1 MIMKL
6 LIKFP
11 TRNRKNKFF
20 KVLKQYQ
27 NLCEDFDNTFF
38 LITLDNDDETM
49 KPSEVS
55 DIFGTFKNIKVVYG
69 NSNSKI
75 HAINRDIELVDE
87 WDIVLL
93 ASDDMTPKVKGYDNI
108 IRNRMK
114 EYYPDTDGILW
125 FNDGHQGNKL
135 NTLSI
140 LGKKYYDR
148 FGYIYQP
155 EYKSVWSDNE
165 FMMVGNLL
173 GKQTYLDEVIIE
185 HEHPDW
191 GYGNRDIIHQ
201 INSQNE
207 SHDRNLFVSRKNNN
221 FYL

>member
-1 MIMKL
+1 MKL

-20 KVLKQYQ
+20 KVLRQYQ
-27 NLCEDFDNTFF
+27 NMCEDLDNTYF
-38 LITLDNDDETM
+38 LITLDNDDESM
-49 KPSEVS
+49 NPSDVE
-55 DIFGTFKNIKVVYG
+55 DIFNTFKNIKVVYG
-69 NSNSKI
+69 TSNSKI
-75 HAINRDIELVDE
+75 HAVNRDIELVND

-108 IRNRMK
+108 IRNKMK
-114 EYYPDTDGILW
+114 EFYSDTDGILW
-125 FNDGHQGNKL
+125 FNDGHMGNKL
-135 NTLSI
+135 NTLCI

-148 FGYIYQP
+148 FGYIYHP

-165 FMMVGNLL
+165 FMLVGNLL
-173 GKQTYLDEVIIE
+173 GKQTYFEQVIIE

-191 GYGNRDIIHQ
+191 GYGSRDEIHQ
-201 INSQNE
+201 NNSKNE
-207 SHDRNLFVSRKNNN
+207 NQDKLLFTKRKDNN

>member
-1 MIMKL
+1 MKL

-20 KVLKQYQ
+20 KVLKKYQ
-27 NLCEDFDNTFF
+27 NLCEDLTNTYF
-38 LITLDNDDETM
+38 LITLDNDDESM
-49 KPSEVS
+49 LPSEV
-55 DIFGTFKNIKVVYG
+55 DQIFRTFKNVKVIYG

-75 HAINRDIELVDE
+75 HAINRDIELVDD

-93 ASDDMTPKVKGYDNI
+93 ASDDMVPKVKGYDNV
-108 IRNRMK
+108 IRDKMK
-114 EYYPDTDGILW
+114 ENYPDTDGVLW

-148 FGYIYQP
+148 FGYIYYP

-173 GKQTYLDEVIIE
+173 GKQTYFDEVIIE

-191 GYGNRDIIHQ
+191 GYGNRDVIHQ
-201 INSQNE
+201 INYNNE
-207 SHDRNLFVSRKNNN
+207 NHDKLLFMKRKENN
-221 FYL
+221 FFL

>member
-1 MIMKL
+1 MKL

-27 NLCEDFDNTFF
+27 NLCEDIENTFF
-38 LITLDNDDETM
+38 LITLDEDDESM
-49 KPSEVS
+49 KPSEVN
-55 DIFGTFKNIKVVYG
+55 DIFNTFKNITVVYG
-69 NSNSKI
+69 DSKSKI
-75 HAINRDIELVDE
+75 QAINRDIELVND

-93 ASDDMTPKVKGYDNI
+93 ASDDMTPKIKGYDNI
-108 IRNRMK
+108 IRNKMK
-114 EYYPDTDGILW
+114 EFYPDTDGILW
-125 FNDGHQGNKL
+125 FNDGHKGNKL

-148 FGYIYQP
+148 FGYIYHP
-155 EYKSVWSDNE
+155 EYKSVWCDNE
-165 FMMVGNLL
+165 FMTVGDLL
-173 GKQTYLDEVIIE
+173 GKQTYFDEVIIE

-191 GYGNRDIIHQ
+191 GYGNRDVIHQ
-201 INSQNE
+201 INSKNE
-207 SHDRNLFVSRKNNN
+207 SHDRTLFTTRKENN

>member
-1 MIMKL
+1 MKL

-20 KVLKQYQ
+20 KVLRQYQ
-27 NLCEDFDNTFF
+27 NLCEDLDNTYF
-38 LITLDNDDETM
+38 LITLDNDDESM
-49 KPSEVS
+49 NPSDVE
-55 DIFGTFKNIKVVYG
+55 DIFNTFKNVKVIYG
-69 NSNSKI
+69 TSNSKI
-75 HAINRDIELVDE
+75 HAVNRDIELIND

-108 IRNRMK
+108 IRNKMK
-114 EYYPDTDGILW
+114 EFYSDTDGILW
-125 FNDGHQGNKL
+125 FNDGHMGNKL
-135 NTLSI
+135 NTLCI

-148 FGYIYQP
+148 FGYIYHP

-165 FMMVGNLL
+165 FMLVGNLL
-173 GKQTYLDEVIIE
+173 GKQTYFEQVIIE

-191 GYGNRDIIHQ
+191 GYGSRDEIHQ
-201 INSQNE
+201 INSKNE
-207 SHDRNLFVSRKNNN
+207 NQDKLLFTKRKDNN

>member
-1 MIMKL
+1 MKL

-20 KVLKQYQ
+20 KVLRQYQ
-27 NLCEDFDNTFF
+27 NLCEDLDNTYF
-38 LITLDNDDETM
+38 LITLDNDDESM
-49 KPSEVS
+49 NPSDVE
-55 DIFGTFKNIKVVYG
+55 DIFNTFKNIKVVYG
-69 NSNSKI
+69 TSNSKI
-75 HAINRDIELVDE
+75 HAVNRDIELVND

-108 IRNRMK
+108 IRNKMK
-114 EYYPDTDGILW
+114 ELYSDTDGVLW
-125 FNDGHQGNKL
+125 FNDGHMGNTL
-135 NTLSI
+135 NTLCI

-148 FGYIYQP
+148 FGYIYHP

-165 FMMVGNLL
+165 FMLVGNLL
-173 GKQTYLDEVIIE
+173 GKQTYFEQVIIE

-191 GYGNRDIIHQ
+191 GYGGRDEIHQ
-201 INSQNE
+201 NNSKNE
-207 SHDRNLFVSRKNNN
+207 NQDKLLFTKRKDNN